1 MRPKVGQE
9 VTYKDS
15 NYIVQQVHYWTSTV
29 RPIWTRYGFH
39 DINVNHGDL
48 SPVKCGMLGA
58 GSMLTTRCTSTRHV
72 PMRIA

>member
-48 SPVKCGMLGA
+48 SPVK
-58 GSMLTTRCTSTRHV
+58 
-72 PMRIA
+72 